1 MEHPIHHHN
10 FPTNYIFVYTIIT
23 CLLLL
28 SSLDEQYIQ
37 HTYACMYELCT
48 SASKPDNLSYKTAQL
63 FIGSMRHY
71 RLYFF
76 LFSLLKRK
84 GSKPFYSF
92 YVPLRE
98 KRRKWLKEQFSSF
111 RTLLVLYTYRK
122 PYTYLNFYE
131 KESERS

>member
-1 MEHPIHHHN
+1 MEHPIHQQN

-23 CLLLL
+23 YLLLL

-37 HTYACMYELCT
+37 HTYACMCELCT

-76 LFSLLKRK
+76 FSLFK
-84 GSKPFYSF
+84 
-92 YVPLRE
+92 
-98 KRRKWLKEQFSSF
+98 KERQQAI
-111 RTLLVLYTYRK
+111 LLVLCALKGKKKKMVKRTVFFLSH
-122 PYTYLNFYE
+122 PFNFVYLQKTVYLP
-131 KESERS
+131 